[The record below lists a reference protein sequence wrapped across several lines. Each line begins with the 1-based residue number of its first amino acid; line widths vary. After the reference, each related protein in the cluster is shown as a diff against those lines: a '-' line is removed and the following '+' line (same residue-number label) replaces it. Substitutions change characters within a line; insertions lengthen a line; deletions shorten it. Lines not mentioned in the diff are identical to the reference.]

1 MGVECVSENGYIRVT
16 MKIREEW
23 KFRDVVKEAAD
34 KSGESVNGFMI
45 RAIRDAVR
53 REGVDFPCPVLEEKR
68 NGKD

>member
-1 MGVECVSENGYIRVT
+1 MSENGYVRVT

-23 KFRDVVKEAAD
+23 KFRDAVKAAAD
-34 KSGESVNGFMI
+34 KTGESVNGFMI